1 MISVQVRATVF
12 AQCFQDEA
20 VKKRF
25 NRFRKEE
32 LNVIRL
38 ILKKKTSLVQ
48 LKNNKMIKGKK
59 KKERSE
65 IGSCKKN
72 LAFKRLLHA
81 LIATL
86 SLCGIME
93 PWLWS
98 QWHCNECMLF
108 HWPITYWTLLT
119 YFVLIWTFFV
129 PGCTSRDQFSTTS
142 DLFKYTLILY

>member
-1 MISVQVRATVF
+1 MMISVQVRATVF

-48 LKNNKMIKGKK
+48 LKNNKMIKGKTEK

-65 IGSCKKN
+65 IGSCKKI
-72 LAFKRLLHA
+72 LH
-81 LIATL
+81 
-86 SLCGIME
+86 SNDCF
-93 PWLWS
+93 
-98 QWHCNECMLF
+98 ML
-108 HWPITYWTLLT
+108 
-119 YFVLIWTFFV
+119 
-129 PGCTSRDQFSTTS
+129 
-142 DLFKYTLILY
+142 